1 MYVKPI
7 TYTDYDGIQHTEKF
21 YFNISKAE
29 LIEMDA
35 TETGGLT
42 KRLNEMVDSNEIS
55 DIFKRVKSIVLKAYG
70 KKSADGKRFIK
81 SPEMSQEFEQTEA
94 YSELILEFMQNPKS
108 FEEFLKGTLP
118 KTDGSATV
126 SADKVPNAI
135 PMATAGV

>member
-7 TYTDYDGIQHTEKF
+7 TYTDYDGVQHTDKF

-35 TETGGLT
+35 FETGGLT
-42 KRLNEMVDSNEIS
+42 KRLEEMVDSNETA
-55 DIFKRVKSIVLKAYG
+55 DIFKRVKSIILKAYG

-94 YSELILEFMQNPKS
+94 YSELIMEFMQNPKS
-108 FEEFLKGTLP
+108 FEEFLRNTFP
-118 KTDGSATV
+118 KTDGSSPV

-135 PMATAGV
+135 PMTSGV